1 MKNLK
6 VLEAVVVV
14 SQVGFVLAAAV
25 AAGLFAGSYLDSIL
39 GTSPLFV
46 LVGVLAGTAGG
57 MYSIVQLLRYV
68 SRKRQ
73 SGQ

>member
-6 VLEAVVVV
+6 ALEAIVVV

-25 AAGLFAGSYLDSIL
+25 AIGLFGGSYLDSIF

-68 SRKRQ
+68 DRKKRSSQ
-73 SGQ
+73 